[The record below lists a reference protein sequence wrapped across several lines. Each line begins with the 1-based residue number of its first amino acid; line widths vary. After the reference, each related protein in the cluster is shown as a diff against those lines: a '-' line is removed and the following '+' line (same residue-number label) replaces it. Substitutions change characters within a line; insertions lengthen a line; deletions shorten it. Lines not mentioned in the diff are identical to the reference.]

1 MADNSEKLCSDEHD
15 KHEKVIK
22 EINNNSETV
31 DYNGND
37 KTDPEI
43 LEAIIASLKDAED
56 AIVEPRLESSEKFD
70 SEENSSQS
78 DHAFNESK
86 QNVEITKMDLRLEEL
101 DDGLDHFSKG
111 AVSGSLKKNLQENQC
126 NSENQDQKVVVKKSI
141 KRKKNDRVIMS
152 AASVKKVKGVEAE
165 TDDDDDMESE
175 SYSDDDDDVELP
187 KGDTDYKP
195 GKEDF
200 TAFSRSRRSTSEVEL
215 IVRFDCIHCNFHS
228 DILGKLKI
236 HQHNNHEDCEPP
248 SYLDMA
254 EAAVAKLDDTSG
266 VTELIISKEV
276 LFDHFDLIKSRGE
289 DKARACQLL
298 DQALRGGVKLGRLKV
313 TRRRIGADRFWVVPK
328 EKMKLVMEKWRKF
341 EKSVEFVDSTSKIG
355 TIKTTKNMKKKIKS
369 EVASLKVTPDARDD
383 SDSDITI
390 LDVSLNS
397 RTKQRLM
404 RKNLAKSIIS
414 APKTQGTCPP
424 IPPPATC
431 PGSDEDD
438 PRVLLTC
445 PICFHSFWYENQTII
460 HIQEEHPHNK
470 VLGSSSVPVPTNSQ
484 VELQKQR
491 NLSVVVSAN
500 NNMELQELGSAPM
513 PVPIHSKISSIA
525 TVPTKAKVELQEPR
539 NALASV
545 STNDKMELLELESA
559 SLSVPN
565 NATIPGTGLL
575 VSSYQ

>member
-56 AIVEPRLESSEKFD
+56 AIVEPRPESSEKFD
-70 SEENSSQS
+70 SEEKSSQS
-78 DHAFNESK
+78 DHASSESK
-86 QNVEITKMDLRLEEL
+86 QTVEITKMDLGLEEVN
-101 DDGLDHFSKG
+101 DGLDHFSEG
-111 AVSGSLKKNLQENQC
+111 GVSGSPKNNLRENQR
-126 NSENQDQKVVVKKSI
+126 NSENQEQKVLVKKPI
-141 KRKKNDRVIMS
+141 KRKKNASVIVS
-152 AASVKKVKGVEAE
+152 ASSVKKAKGKHVETE
-165 TDDDDDMESE
+165 DDDDMEIE
-175 SYSDDDDDVELP
+175 SYSDDDDNDVELP

-200 TAFSRSRRSTSEVEL
+200 TALPRSRRSTSEVEL

-228 DILGKLKI
+228 EILGKLKI

-254 EAAVAKLDDTSG
+254 EAVVAKLDDTSG

-276 LFDHFDLIKSRGE
+276 LFDHFDLIKSKGE

-313 TRRRIGADRFWVVPK
+313 TRRRVGVDRFWVVPK

-341 EKSVEFVDSTSKIG
+341 DKSVEFVDSTSKIG
-355 TIKTTKNMKKKIKS
+355 IIKTTKNMKKKIKS

-397 RTKQRLM
+397 TTKQRLM

-414 APKTQGTCPP
+414 ATKTQGTCPP

-438 PRVLLTC
+438 PHVLLTC

-460 HIQEEHPHNK
+460 HMREEHPHNK
-470 VLGSSSVPVPTNSQ
+470 VLGSSSVPVQTNLK

-491 NLSVVVSAN
+491 NLSAN
-500 NNMELQELGSAPM
+500 NNMELQESGSAPM
-513 PVPIHSKISSIA
+513 PVPIHSKISSLA

-539 NALASV
+539 NA
-545 STNDKMELLELESA
+545 
-559 SLSVPN
+559 
-565 NATIPGTGLL
+565 
-575 VSSYQ
+575 